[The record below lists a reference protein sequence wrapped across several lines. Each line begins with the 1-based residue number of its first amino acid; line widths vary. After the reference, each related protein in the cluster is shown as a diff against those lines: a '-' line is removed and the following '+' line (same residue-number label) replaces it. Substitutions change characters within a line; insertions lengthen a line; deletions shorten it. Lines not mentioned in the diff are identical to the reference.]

1 MKEKQMYKKI
11 LAPLDGS
18 ELAECALEH
27 VKAIATGCNVPE
39 VVLLRVVEPISSFDI
54 AELAAANTKLATQ
67 VEQVVEKEHK
77 TQAKQYIDKKVD
89 KLKREGVAA
98 IGNIISGKA
107 PDEILNYAE
116 KNQVDLIV
124 VSTHGRSG
132 ISRWAFGSVADRIS
146 RYSTIPVLIVS
157 PHGCRVATL

>member
-1 MKEKQMYKKI
+1 MYKKI

-39 VVLLRVVEPISSFDI
+39 VILLRVVEPISSFDI

-67 VEQVVEKEHK
+67 VEQVVEKEQI
-77 TQAKQYIDKKVD
+77 TQAKQYIDKKAD
-89 KLKREGVAA
+89 KLKKEGVAA
-98 IGNIISGKA
+98 TGNIISGKA

-124 VSTHGRSG
+124 MSTHGRSG

-146 RYSTIPVLIVS
+146 HYSTIPVLIVS
-157 PHGCRVATL
+157 PHGCRVANL